1 MYSDLADDNNFEML
15 FKTVKSAREIAN
27 KHPTPKFDELYA
39 MAVEQFEGWRE
50 YRLSA
55 KLEEVMKTLER
66 DEMSEIYAECKRL
79 EYVSSS
85 LDEIERLMGVSEQE
99 LLKMQYKK
107 ANENGMAQRAV
118 EKEVREPQNREPY
131 VLCVKT

>member
-1 MYSDLADDNNFEML
+1 
-15 FKTVKSAREIAN
+15 
-27 KHPTPKFDELYA
+27 
-39 MAVEQFEGWRE
+39 
-50 YRLSA
+50 
-55 KLEEVMKTLER
+55 MKTLER

-118 EKEVREPQNREPY
+118 EKEDNIVIHSAGVLLWVRSVFHMCFLPSN
-131 VLCVKT
+131 LCLR